1 MSNNAGNT
9 LIALI
14 GGAAIGAGVGILFA
28 PAKGDKTRA
37 KIKDGYKEA
46 KKDLD
51 LKYQGLSEEMKTK
64 LKSAKLDLDST
75 YEDLLSNMSDK
86 TEEVISFLEL
96 KLADLKEQNAK
107 LKKQNP

>member
-14 GGAAIGAGVGILFA
+14 GGVAIGAGLGVLFA

-46 KKDLD
+46 KADLD
-51 LKYQGLSEEMKTK
+51 YKYQGLSEEMKTK
-64 LKSAKLDLDST
+64 LKSAKFDLDSS

-86 TEEVISFLEL
+86 TEEVISFLEI
-96 KLADLKEQNAK
+96 KLADLKEQNGK
-107 LKKQNP
+107 FKK